1 MQKVGEFESEV
12 YDTSL
17 DEFATYEEY
26 LDQFI
31 TQNDIYYLEKQ
42 ELARNL
48 IELGLHAKQEVLK

>member
-31 TQNDIYYLEKQ
+31 T
-42 ELARNL
+42 
-48 IELGLHAKQEVLK
+48 